1 VFVEKGIKHGRRKD
15 LQGGGLVR
23 SAGGDTSVLV
33 SNRKNERELFGGTV
47 CHKFK
52 KLKPIIYA
60 LIVNYKSQEQT

>member
-1 VFVEKGIKHGRRKD
+1 MDKGIKHGRREA

-33 SNRKNERELFGGTV
+33 SNRKSERGLFGDSV

-52 KLKPIIYA
+52 NLKSITYA